1 MSLNRLSRSSEN
13 KHSRCLK
20 IVKRLAVAASLLHV
34 VIRRLGDDAT
44 LHSLRHRFGKSR
56 VHADDM
62 PQGEL

>member
-1 MSLNRLSRSSEN
+1 
-13 KHSRCLK
+13 
-20 IVKRLAVAASLLHV
+20 LHV